1 MFAPGRL
8 NRASEKRWFAEDD
21 SAHLA
26 DRITLVHISLLKSKI
41 HRATVTGAEVNYEG
55 SITISADLADEAG
68 LEEYERVSA
77 GNMTNGE
84 RFETYVIYGA
94 RGRGLIE
101 LNGATAHLG
110 KPGDILTI
118 MSFGW
123 YDVEEAAS
131 HQPNVVLLGANNQVI
146 RQSATV

>member
-1 MFAPGRL
+1 
-8 NRASEKRWFAEDD
+8 
-21 SAHLA
+21 
-26 DRITLVHISLLKSKI
+26 VHISLLKSKI
-41 HRATVTGAEVNYEG
+41 HHARVTGADVNYEG

-68 LEEYERVSA
+68 LEEYERILA
-77 GNMTNGE
+77 GNLTNGE
-84 RFETYVIYGA
+84 RFETHVIFGA

-131 HQPNVVLLGANNQVI
+131 HQPNIIFLDAENRVI
-146 RQSATV
+146 RENAAI

>member
-1 MFAPGRL
+1 
-8 NRASEKRWFAEDD
+8 
-21 SAHLA
+21 
-26 DRITLVHISLLKSKI
+26 
-41 HRATVTGAEVNYEG
+41 VTGANVNYEG
-55 SITISADLADEAG
+55 SITISADLAELAG
-68 LEEYERVSA
+68 LEEYERILA
-77 GNMTNGE
+77 GNLTNGE

-110 KPGDILTI
+110 KAGDLLTI

-131 HQPNVVLLGANNQVI
+131 HQPNVILLGAGNRLQ
-146 RQSATV
+146 QESASV